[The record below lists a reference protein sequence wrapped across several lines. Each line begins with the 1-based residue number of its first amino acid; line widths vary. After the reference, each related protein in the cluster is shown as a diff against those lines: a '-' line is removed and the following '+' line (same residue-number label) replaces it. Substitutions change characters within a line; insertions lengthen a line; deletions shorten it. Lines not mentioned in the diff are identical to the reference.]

1 MKGIRTLLARVV
13 AVVLLGLTVAGPVY
27 AVEQPDSKK
36 TVVST
41 VSINN
46 ADAKE
51 LAAKL
56 HNIGK
61 SKAEAIV
68 NYRKEHGLF
77 TSKEQLLNIK
87 GIGAETLKKNKALIT
102 L

>member
-1 MKGIRTLLARVV
+1 MKDIRTLLVCV
-13 AVVLLGLTVAGPVY
+13 FTVVLLGLATAGPVY
-27 AVEQPDSKK
+27 AAEMADSKK

-41 VSINN
+41 VNINK
-46 ADAKE
+46 ADAKK
-51 LAAKL
+51 LAASL

-77 TSKEQLLNIK
+77 TNKEQLLNIK
-87 GIGAETLKKNKALIT
+87 GIGADTLKKNKALMT

>member
-1 MKGIRTLLARVV
+1 MKGIRTLLVCV
-13 AVVLLGLTVAGPVY
+13 FAVVVLGLTTAGSVY
-27 AVEQPDSKK
+27 AGEKADSEK
-36 TVVST
+36 TVVSA
-41 VSINN
+41 VNINK

-68 NYRKEHGLF
+68 NYREEHGLF
-77 TSKEQLLNIK
+77 TGKEQLLNIK
-87 GIGAETLKKNKALIT
+87 GIGVDTLKKNNALII

>member
-1 MKGIRTLLARVV
+1 MKGIRTLLACVF
-13 AVVLLGLTVAGPVY
+13 AVVLLGMASAGSVY
-27 AVEQPDSKK
+27 AGQKNDSQK
-36 TVVST
+36 TVVSI
-41 VSINN
+41 VNINK

-68 NYRKEHGLF
+68 KYRKKHGLF
-77 TSKEQLLNIK
+77 TGKKQLLNVK
-87 GIGAETLKKNKALIT
+87 GIGADTLDKNKTLIT